1 MEKAAEAA
9 YLIRFESF
17 EVNLRSGEL
26 LRAGER
32 VRLPEQSF
40 RILAMLLER
49 PGDVVTRPE
58 IQENLWP
65 NDTIVEFENSIN
77 AAVKRLRV
85 ALGDSADQPRYV
97 QTLARRGYRWMVPV
111 ERTAATPRGG
121 KDSPAPVESPQA
133 VESAVGL
140 LGKRV
145 SHYRVFDMFGGGGMG
160 VVYAAEHLKLGR
172 RVELKFLPEEL
183 ADDMAAMQRFELE
196 ARSASSLNHPNICT
210 IYEVQEHE
218 GRPFIA
224 MELLEG
230 KTLSDFIAHAHIPGT
245 DAKEAFRPEQ
255 LFDIAVQI
263 AQGLTAAHQRGII
276 HRDIKPAN
284 IYVSH
289 SGQVKILDF
298 GLAKLLTSEGL
309 ELTTSTLPRTGA
321 QGSDL
326 SLSFP
331 GQALGTAAYMSPEQ
345 VRGENV
351 DFRTDLFSFGS
362 VLYEVA
368 TGVQAFTG
376 GSVPEVHRA
385 IVDSVPVPVRKL
397 NPAVPPQLEKIIS
410 AAMEKD
416 RTLRCQSA
424 AAMLAELKTLQQSSP
439 SAVPVAMPSG
449 TTRLLG
455 KSRWRVILLAC
466 LAIVAAVSLAITFY
480 YRQRKSAQ
488 ITEQDTIVLAD
499 FANGTGD
506 ATFDDTL
513 KDALRLSLRQSPFL
527 NLLSERKVSQ
537 ALTLMTR
544 PADTPLTPEIAR
556 DVCRRVGS
564 KAYLAGAIATLNG
577 EYVIGLKAVNCASGE
592 TLAQEQVTAENKKKV
607 LEALSEAA
615 SKIRERL
622 GESLATVAKFDVPL
636 NQTTSSLE
644 ALKAYNLGMKVTDR
658 DQAVGVNHFLRAI
671 QIDPDFAMAYLGAAV
686 TYSNQNQSARATE
699 YFTKA
704 FQLRDHADPREKLE
718 IESLYYAI
726 VTGELEKAAQIYQKT
741 IESYPKSPAPYGNL
755 SVFYS
760 LQGRYEKA
768 EQLAR
773 QVLQIAPAFGGE
785 AYQGIAEDLIALQR
799 FDEAHQIL
807 KAALDR
813 KLDIDGIHKNLY
825 VLGFLE
831 GNTSALAEQTAWLE
845 GKPEYE
851 NLSFS
856 LRSDTEA
863 YAGRLSK
870 ARELTRRAAD
880 SAARADNKEAGAT
893 WLTGAALR
901 EALFGNELQ
910 ARQYAAKALNTA
922 PTSQQ
927 VEVEGALAL
936 AMANDSARAQ
946 VLTQNL
952 KTRYPLHT
960 LVQSRWLPTIESEL
974 ALGKGKPAEA
984 IELLKTAAPTELG
997 SGGYASSNSCM
1008 YPVYIRGQ
1016 AYLAQSDGRAAAGEF
1031 QKILEHNG
1039 VVWNCP
1045 TGALARLGLARA
1057 NALQSRTAQGVS
1069 ADAAR
1074 SRALTAYQDFFGL
1087 WKGADRDIPVLKQA
1101 KAEYAKLQ

>member
-49 PGDVVTRPE
+49 PGDVVTRQE

-145 SHYRVFDMFGGGGMG
+145 SHYRVLDMLGGGGMG
-160 VVYAAEHLKLGR
+160 EDLKLGR
-172 RVELKFLPEEL
+172 RVALKFLPEEL

-880 SAARADNKEAGAT
+880 SAARADNKEAGAA

-910 ARQYAAKALNTA
+910 ARQYAAKALKTA

-1087 WKGADRDIPVLKQA
+1087 WTGADRDIPVLKQA

>member
-49 PGDVVTRPE
+49 PGDVVTRQE

-145 SHYRVFDMFGGGGMG
+145 SHYRVLDMLGGGGMG
-160 VVYAAEHLKLGR
+160 VVYAAEDLKLGR
-172 RVELKFLPEEL
+172 RVALKFLPEEL
-183 ADDMAAMQRFELE
+183 ADDMAAMQRFERE

-230 KTLSDFIAHAHIPGT
+230 KTLSDFIAHAHTPGT

-309 ELTTSTLPRTGA
+309 ELTTSTLPRTRA

-376 GSVPEVHRA
+376 SSVPEVHRA
-385 IVDSVPVPVRKL
+385 IVDSVPVPVRRL

-455 KSRWRVILLAC
+455 KSRWRVILLAG
-466 LAIVAAVSLAITFY
+466 LAIVAAVSLAITYY
-480 YRQRKSAQ
+480 YRQRKPAQ

-506 ATFDDTL
+506 AIFDDTL

-564 KAYLAGAIATLNG
+564 KSYLAGAIATLNG

-671 QIDPDFAMAYLGAAV
+671 QIDPDFAMAYLAAAE
-686 TYSNQNQSARATE
+686 TYTNLNQSSRATE

-704 FQLRDHADPREKLE
+704 FQLRDHATPREKLE

-726 VTGELEKAAQIYQKT
+726 VTGELEKAAQTYQKT
-741 IESYPKSPAPYGNL
+741 IESYPKSAPPYGNL

-813 KLDIDGIHKNLY
+813 RLDIDGIHKNLY

-831 GNTSALAEQTAWLE
+831 WNTSALAEQTAWLE

-910 ARQYAAKALNTA
+910 ARQYAAKALKMA

-936 AMANDSARAQ
+936 AMANDSAHAQ

-952 KTRYPLHT
+952 KRRYPLHT

>member
-49 PGDVVTRPE
+49 PGDVVTRQE

-140 LGKRV
+140 LG
-145 SHYRVFDMFGGGGMG
+145 FGGMG
-160 VVYAAEHLKLGR
+160 VVYAAEDLKLGR
-172 RVELKFLPEEL
+172 RVALKFLPEEL

-368 TGVQAFTG
+368 TGVQAFT
-376 GSVPEVHRA
+376 PLLTA
-385 IVDSVPVPVRKL
+385 F
-397 NPAVPPQLEKIIS
+397 
-410 AAMEKD
+410 
-416 RTLRCQSA
+416 QS
-424 AAMLAELKTLQQSSP
+424 
-439 SAVPVAMPSG
+439 
-449 TTRLLG
+449 R
-455 KSRWRVILLAC
+455 
-466 LAIVAAVSLAITFY
+466 
-480 YRQRKSAQ
+480 
-488 ITEQDTIVLAD
+488 
-499 FANGTGD
+499 
-506 ATFDDTL
+506 
-513 KDALRLSLRQSPFL
+513 
-527 NLLSERKVSQ
+527 
-537 ALTLMTR
+537 
-544 PADTPLTPEIAR
+544 
-556 DVCRRVGS
+556 
-564 KAYLAGAIATLNG
+564 
-577 EYVIGLKAVNCASGE
+577 CAS
-592 TLAQEQVTAENKKKV
+592 
-607 LEALSEAA
+607 
-615 SKIRERL
+615 
-622 GESLATVAKFDVPL
+622 
-636 NQTTSSLE
+636 
-644 ALKAYNLGMKVTDR
+644 
-658 DQAVGVNHFLRAI
+658 
-671 QIDPDFAMAYLGAAV
+671 
-686 TYSNQNQSARATE
+686 
-699 YFTKA
+699 
-704 FQLRDHADPREKLE
+704 
-718 IESLYYAI
+718 
-726 VTGELEKAAQIYQKT
+726 
-741 IESYPKSPAPYGNL
+741 
-755 SVFYS
+755 
-760 LQGRYEKA
+760 
-768 EQLAR
+768 
-773 QVLQIAPAFGGE
+773 
-785 AYQGIAEDLIALQR
+785 
-799 FDEAHQIL
+799 
-807 KAALDR
+807 
-813 KLDIDGIHKNLY
+813 
-825 VLGFLE
+825 
-831 GNTSALAEQTAWLE
+831 
-845 GKPEYE
+845 
-851 NLSFS
+851 
-856 LRSDTEA
+856 
-863 YAGRLSK
+863 
-870 ARELTRRAAD
+870 
-880 SAARADNKEAGAT
+880 
-893 WLTGAALR
+893 
-901 EALFGNELQ
+901 
-910 ARQYAAKALNTA
+910 
-922 PTSQQ
+922 
-927 VEVEGALAL
+927 
-936 AMANDSARAQ
+936 
-946 VLTQNL
+946 
-952 KTRYPLHT
+952 
-960 LVQSRWLPTIESEL
+960 
-974 ALGKGKPAEA
+974 
-984 IELLKTAAPTELG
+984 
-997 SGGYASSNSCM
+997 
-1008 YPVYIRGQ
+1008 
-1016 AYLAQSDGRAAAGEF
+1016 
-1031 QKILEHNG
+1031 
-1039 VVWNCP
+1039 
-1045 TGALARLGLARA
+1045 
-1057 NALQSRTAQGVS
+1057 
-1069 ADAAR
+1069 
-1074 SRALTAYQDFFGL
+1074 
-1087 WKGADRDIPVLKQA
+1087 
-1101 KAEYAKLQ
+1101 